1 MKITEEGEIIS
12 KSPSVFLGYYK
23 NPEATEKTLQD
34 GWLYSGDKGFIDEDG
49 HLVVF
54 DRSKDVMILQD
65 KSIFAPQYLETRLK
79 FAPFIKDAWV
89 IGHERPYITAVVCI
103 DYAVVGKWAD
113 DKKINYT
120 SYHELSQKPEVYD
133 LVEKQ
138 IREANRSLKKP
149 AKVHKFLNLY
159 KEFDADDEE
168 LTRTRKLRRAFVE
181 NRYKMLVEA
190 LYQDTD
196 SVHMDT
202 TITYEDGRVSQ
213 IKTDLHIRKY
223 THRGGE
229 VMQLFLQA
237 LITGIMMGGIYALVA
252 LGWTLIYKCSGVL
265 NLAMGELTLIGAYVS
280 LTLYLWGIPFLL
292 ALLLTIIIGFIL
304 GLITER
310 LFLDKL
316 IGEPVLTVIMVTVGL
331 SFFFRGIIVFIFGT
345 DTVIFDPPVFPMKPI
360 DFGGIIIGQVYLW
373 SFIAAIVLLLVFVAF
388 FQYTRWGLSMQATAD
403 DEMAALSLG
412 VSARFVYAIAWGIA
426 FVAAGVGGTLLSNI
440 NGLNISVGYLGLLV
454 LPAVVLGGLNSVP
467 GAIVGGIIIGVLQ
480 NLSGTYL
487 DRFFPG
493 GVKEIAPFIFM
504 VIILFYKPF
513 GLWGW
518 ERIERV

>member
-1 MKITEEGEIIS
+1 
-12 KSPSVFLGYYK
+12 
-23 NPEATEKTLQD
+23 
-34 GWLYSGDKGFIDEDG
+34 
-49 HLVVF
+49 
-54 DRSKDVMILQD
+54 
-65 KSIFAPQYLETRLK
+65 
-79 FAPFIKDAWV
+79 
-89 IGHERPYITAVVCI
+89 
-103 DYAVVGKWAD
+103 
-113 DKKINYT
+113 
-120 SYHELSQKPEVYD
+120 
-133 LVEKQ
+133 
-138 IREANRSLKKP
+138 
-149 AKVHKFLNLY
+149 
-159 KEFDADDEE
+159 
-168 LTRTRKLRRAFVE
+168 
-181 NRYKMLVEA
+181 
-190 LYQDTD
+190 
-196 SVHMDT
+196 
-202 TITYEDGRVSQ
+202 
-213 IKTDLHIRKY
+213 
-223 THRGGE
+223 
-229 VMQLFLQA
+229 MQLFLQA

-280 LTLYLWGIPFLL
+280 LTLYLWGVPFVP
-292 ALLLTIIIGFIL
+292 ALLLTMIIGFIL

-360 DFGGIIIGQVYLW
+360 EIGGIIVGQVYIW
-373 SFIAAIVLLLVFVAF
+373 SFVAAIVLLLGFVAF

-426 FVAAGVGGTLLSNI
+426 FVSAGVGGTLLSNI
-440 NGLNISVGYLGLLV
+440 NGLNVSVGYLGLLV

-504 VIILFYKPF
+504 VVILFYKPF